1 MKSDDRI
8 VIRDR
13 VRWSDVDKMNVML
26 FAKYLRFVEIAET
39 EFFRALGYSYDEI
52 AERLGVWIARI
63 HLDMDFRAPA
73 RLDEELV
80 CWAELGKLGGSSMN
94 FAFPIERASDGK
106 RLCDVQFVLACLDRT
121 TLKSTRIPAPLAG
134 ALRARVTTAA

>member
-1 MKSDDRI
+1 M
-8 VIRDR
+8 IRDR

-39 EFFRALGYSYDEI
+39 EFFRAVGYSYDEM
-52 AERLGVWIARI
+52 AERFGVWIARI

-73 RLDEELV
+73 RLDDELS
-80 CWAELGKLGGSSMN
+80 CWAELGKVGGSSMH
-94 FAFPIERASDGK
+94 FSFPIERVSDGV

-121 TLKSTRIPAPLAG
+121 TLKSARIPAPLAS
-134 ALRARVTTAA
+134 ALRVRSTTAA